1 MKNFKNYSIDF
12 REKEFAVFVGENE
25 WFRLPVSSCV
35 DTKEKADIDIDSIN
49 LQLAETESSITAIW
63 QTRSN
68 LWHEKVYKIYADE
81 NGFHYTLK
89 IKGEHKVFKIRYF
102 TSKAN
107 PSHHDVSGYLLPIAT
122 HKSRNNLTKNV
133 FENGEIAL
141 GYFAPPPFV
150 YPFYMA
156 GETGWF
162 GLGLTAKA
170 GQYNFDRFLYNND
183 FTFELPLYNRT
194 EVDGEWEAPG
204 IWGGYG
210 EDALDV
216 IAAYSSW
223 HYDTGLCK
231 RNTHENEPSWWR
243 GPIFCGWGEQQALAS
258 ANTVAIAGDNAQVV
272 TSKVAPASLATQK
285 NYTKM
290 MEKLE
295 KEGLHPKFIII
306 DAHWQET
313 DGNFVVDKKKW
324 PDMRAFIDEQH
335 KKGIRVLLWL
345 RSWSA
350 EGLPHNECVKSLTN
364 PIASDPTNPKFIE
377 RVKKNLYTLISSDE
391 GCMNCDGFKVDFINC
406 IPEGNNI
413 LTYKKGIY
421 GVEFIKEWL
430 GLLYNTTK
438 QIKPDALLSVSCAH
452 PYLAEVADQIRLH
465 DIHGETCDSCAIMG
479 YRADI
484 VKAVYPGVTIDTDS
498 GGVFSHRD
506 FKRYMKY
513 QAKIGVPDLYYLS
526 SFCDV
531 PMDDKDYDIIRKEWE
546 EYSKTFS

>member
-35 DTKEKADIDIDSIN
+35 DTKEKTDIDIDSIN

-81 NGFHYTLK
+81 NGFHYTFN

-102 TSKAN
+102 TSKTN

-156 GETGWF
+156 RETGWF

-194 EVDGEWEAPG
+194 EVNGEWEAPG

-216 IAAYSSW
+216 IAAYSNW

-272 TSKVAPASLATQK
+272 TSKVAPASLATQE

-313 DGNFVVDKKKW
+313 DGNFVVNKKKW

-350 EGLPHNECVKSLTN
+350 EGLPHDECVKSLTN

-377 RVKKNLYTLISSDE
+377 RVKKNLHTLLSSDE

-413 LTYKKGIY
+413 ATYKKGIY

-430 GLLYNTTK
+430 DLLYNTTK
-438 QIKPDALLSVSCAH
+438 QIKPDALLNVSCAH

-465 DIHGETCDSCAIMG
+465 DIHGETCDSCAIMD

-484 VKAVYPGVTIDTDS
+484 VKAVYPSVTIDTDS

-531 PMDDKDYDIIRKEWE
+531 PMDDEDYNIIRKEWE